1 MGVEAYCVKD
11 NIRADYFCACTT
23 LSSFPV
29 ALEII
34 SQKVYCLIY
43 YRSDSCIY
51 LIAYLKD
58 NKNFLFGISKEIFH
72 KIFRNVNEV
81 GGWE

>member
-1 MGVEAYCVKD
+1 MGVNAYCVKD
-11 NIRADYFCACTT
+11 NIRADYLYAVTT
-23 LSSFPV
+23 IGEFRV

-51 LIAYLKD
+51 LIAYLKN
-58 NKNFLFGISKEIFH
+58 NKNFLFGISKEMFH

>member
-11 NIRADYFCACTT
+11 NIRADYLYACTT
-23 LSSFPV
+23 ICEFPA

-34 SQKVYCLIY
+34 SQKAYCLIY
-43 YRSDSCIY
+43 YISDDCIY
-51 LIAYLKD
+51 LISYLKD

-81 GGWE
+81 DGWE

>member
-11 NIRADYFCACTT
+11 NINTDYFYACTT

-58 NKNFLFGISKEIFH
+58 NKNCLFGISKEMFH

>member
-11 NIRADYFCACTT
+11 NIRADYLYAFTT
-23 LSSFPV
+23 IGEFRV

-34 SQKVYCLIY
+34 SQKAYCHIY
-43 YRSDSCIY
+43 YRSDDYIY